1 METKIWGPSAWKF
14 LHSVALVY
22 PENPTDKDKQNYFNF
37 YMNLQNILPCPRCKE
52 NYKKHLEIFP
62 LQKALENNQ
71 SLFQWTVDI
80 HNEVNKINNSR
91 IYTYKE
97 ALDLYLNQS
106 NNYDTIMLCGFIIL
120 IILVCIYL
128 NKHRLF

>member
-1 METKIWGPSAWKF
+1 MLHISFKEITGLFRPSLLNK
-14 LHSVALVY
+14 
-22 PENPTDKDKQNYFNF
+22 